1 MDMRSPPVSGYE
13 LRDQSVG
20 FANLGGVAAGDDC
33 RFLIRRI
40 IGVAV
45 GADADA
51 HPFAGD
57 LGMELGPVDVLA
69 PARHLDATIVAR
81 GEHDAAARHVAHRLG
96 VARVPVKD
104 LWHVGGQGVGG
115 GLGREGHA
123 RGLKVLAVS
132 LDELAAERFDDRLEA
147 EADPEG
153 RDVLFHET
161 FAERKDAAF
170 HYLVFAALAVLV
182 LPEPEGGAGDDHSGI
197 PREVKACGVDGVFV
211 DEGDRLDAAVRV
223 EAAPVDDGFELV
235 VRDGAGHSADRQ
247 QEGLRGLDD
256 ARRIGHSVS
265 LDGRHQNGE
274 KRLLD
279 EKESKI

>member
-20 FANLGGVAAGDDC
+20 FVNLGGVAAGDD
-33 RFLIRRI
+33 RRSLIRRVV
-40 IGVAV
+40 GVAV
-45 GADADA
+45 GVDADA

-57 LGMELGPVDVLA
+57 LGMELGPVDVRA
-69 PARHLDATIVAR
+69 PANHLHATIVAR

-96 VARVPVKD
+96 VARVPVED
-104 LWHVGGQGVGG
+104 LGHVGGQGVGG

-161 FAERKDAAF
+161 FAEREDAAL
-170 HYLVFAALAVLV
+170 HDLVFAALAVLV
-182 LPEPEGGAGDDHSGI
+182 LPESEGGAGDDHPGI
-197 PREVKACGVDGVFV
+197 PREVEACGVDGVFV
-211 DEGDRLDAAVRV
+211 YEGDRLDAAVRV
-223 EAAPVDDGFELV
+223 EAAPVDDGFKLV
-235 VRDGAGHSADRQ
+235 VRDGAGHSTDRQ

-256 ARRIGHSVS
+256 ARFIGHSVS
-265 LDGRHQNGE
+265 LDGRRRNGE
-274 KRLLD
+274 KRP
-279 EKESKI
+279 

>member
-20 FANLGGVAAGDDC
+20 FANLGGVAAGDD
-33 RFLIRRI
+33 RSFLIRRVV
-40 IGVAV
+40 GVAV
-45 GADADA
+45 GVDADA

-57 LGMELGPVDVLA
+57 LGMELGSVDVFA
-69 PARHLDATIVAR
+69 PARHLDVTIVSC
-81 GEHDAAARHVAHRLG
+81 GEDGASAGHVAHRLG
-96 VARVPVKD
+96 VAGVAVEG

-115 GLGREGHA
+115 GLGGEGHA

-153 RDVLFHET
+153 RDVLFHEAP
-161 FAERKDAAF
+161 AEREDAAL
-170 HYLVFAALAVLV
+170 HDLVFAALAVLV

-197 PREVKACGVDGVFV
+197 PREVEACGVDGVFV

-235 VRDGAGHSADRQ
+235 VRNGSGHSADRQ
-247 QEGLRGLDD
+247 QEGLGGLDD

-265 LDGRHQNGE
+265 LDGR
-274 KRLLD
+274 R
-279 EKESKI
+279 